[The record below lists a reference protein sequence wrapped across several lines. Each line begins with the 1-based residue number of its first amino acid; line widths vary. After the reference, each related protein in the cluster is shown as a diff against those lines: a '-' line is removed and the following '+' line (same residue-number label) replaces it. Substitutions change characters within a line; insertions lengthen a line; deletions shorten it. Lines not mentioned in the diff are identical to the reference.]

1 MCDQHLQHPYITA
14 ALATGYPKPY
24 KPLLCDTCKDVI
36 QPGEY
41 YGECDGRLICS
52 DCIEDE
58 WKALDGKEGIKMT
71 SHGNICNIN
80 RADTK
85 EANNG
90 RA

>member
-1 MCDQHLQHPYITA
+1 MRLFPVPKVAKMKQLEHPAITRT
-14 ALATGYPKPY
+14 LATGYPEPY

-58 WKALDGKEGIKMT
+58 WKELTAKEKFERLGY
-71 SHGNICNIN
+71 N
-80 RADTK
+80 TK
-85 EANNG
+85 FNG
-90 RA
+90 